1 MSISRTSSAAT
12 SLSGVFT
19 AVIAACVLS
28 LSLVGC
34 STAITETA
42 VSQELEAY
50 AAAERAAL
58 PSILEQYPG
67 VYSDISVETKSPN
80 TIIFTYV
87 YAAQPDPVA
96 AKKYFDGEVDNFQGQ
111 VDDQVFPAMENAGV
125 TGSKHVRYVYK
136 NPDGSTIWEHDFT
149 SK

>member
-34 STAITETA
+34 SVFTDTS
-42 VSQELEAY
+42 VSQELDAY
-50 AAAERAAL
+50 AASERTAL
-58 PSILEQYPG
+58 PSIMEQYPG
-67 VYSDISVETKSPN
+67 VYSDITVETKSPN
-80 TIIFTYV
+80 TIVFTYV
-87 YAAQPDPVA
+87 YAAQPDPIA
-96 AKKYFDGEVDNFQGQ
+96 AKKYFNGEVDNFQGQ

-125 TGSKHVRYVYK
+125 TGTKHVQYVYK
-136 NPDGSTIWEHDFT
+136 NPDGSTIWEHDFA